1 MIRVLLGLHR
11 DFPRRGFRPHRRQDL
26 TQPAFTLLE
35 MLVIGVFLGI
45 LAAIAAPSWLH
56 FFDNLALNTARS
68 TLYQALQ
75 TTRNTAAL
83 KSRNWRMSF
92 RTQANRMQW
101 ATHQADVTPQESDWN
116 ALDPAI
122 ALSNQ
127 TTLDQSNAMYSVQFN
142 HKGHTS
148 DLGRITLVS
157 KRNPNN
163 QRCVVISTLLGNMRQ
178 GQGNPCN

>member
-1 MIRVLLGLHR
+1 MIRVLLGLDKNFLR
-11 DFPRRGFRPHRRQDL
+11 NQLRPNQRRGL

-35 MLVIGVFLGI
+35 MLIIGVFLGI
-45 LAAIAAPSWLH
+45 LAAIAVPSWLH

-68 TLYQALQ
+68 TIYQALQ

-83 KSRNWRMSF
+83 KSRNWQVSF

-101 ATHQADVTPQESDWN
+101 ASHQADAIPQESDWN
-116 ALDPAI
+116 SLDSAI

-127 TTLDQSNAMYSVQFN
+127 TTLDQRNAMYAVQFN
-142 HKGHTS
+142 HKGHTA
-148 DLGRITLVS
+148 DLGRIAFVS

-163 QRCVVISTLLGNMRQ
+163 QRCVVISTLLGGMRQ